1 MRGIPALSGYGLK
14 SWSNLSMRRE
24 GHRYCLAIDVIAK
37 LVQSWGPVSGIDCTH
52 TMLWLRHSQGLFGG
66 N

>member
-37 LVQSWGPVSGIDCTH
+37 LVQS
-52 TMLWLRHSQGLFGG
+52 
-66 N
+66 